1 MSHYEISTEVP
12 SVIAKTVTEVIGG
25 RKVEKSVFSKK
36 TSFGCR
42 RVGVLDDIEQ
52 YDVYLAL
59 SVKITVKDLQT
70 MKVVARYS
78 R

>member
-1 MSHYEISTEVP
+1 MSCYEINTEVT
-12 SVIAKTVTEVIGG
+12 SVIAKTVTEVISG

-59 SVKITVKDLQT
+59 SVKITVKDLRT